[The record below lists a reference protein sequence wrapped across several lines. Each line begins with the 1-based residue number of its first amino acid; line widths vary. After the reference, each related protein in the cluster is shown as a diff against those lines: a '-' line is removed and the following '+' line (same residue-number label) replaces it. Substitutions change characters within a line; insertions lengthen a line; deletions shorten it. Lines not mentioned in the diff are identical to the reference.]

1 MATGPQEWGGSTTC
15 VARLSGIWGTA
26 FGGTQ
31 VPTVAAPHFMI
42 DFHTLFAVTVF
53 ISATAGA
60 LLLFAWLQNRRT
72 TALAWWG
79 IGYLLGATAA
89 ALLAAPSLLPNGVAF
104 CAGNALLC
112 SAYGLMWAGARSF
125 EHRRPWLPA
134 VAAGPIMWIAAYR
147 FGGIADSPAACVV
160 LVSVILAAYSLL
172 GARELCHPYDRELI
186 SRWPTLALVL
196 AHAGFL
202 LARIP
207 FAQVI
212 AATVASG
219 YPQSAIVPVMA
230 FQALFVTLC
239 LPFLRVAMSKERAEL
254 EQRKAALTDPLTGI
268 ANRRAFFERG
278 TPLLEWAQTDRRS
291 AALLLFDLD
300 RFKEVNDTAGHQAG
314 DRVLKAFCELV
325 ATAIGPRDLF
335 GRLGGEEFA
344 CVLADASMAQALQT
358 AEHLRAEFATLRLA
372 GIHAQPTVSVGVA
385 MAGEAGR
392 TLPALLATADRALYR
407 AKADGRNR
415 VSRAPLVVVD
425 VNEGENTRRLRDR
438 AAALAVPAAS

>member
-1 MATGPQEWGGSTTC
+1 M
-15 VARLSGIWGTA
+15 
-26 FGGTQ
+26 
-31 VPTVAAPHFMI
+31 PTVATPHFVM
-42 DFHTLFAVTVF
+42 DFYTLFAVTVF
-53 ISATAGA
+53 ISATAGL
-60 LLLFAWLQNRRT
+60 LLLFAFMQNRRT
-72 TALAWWG
+72 VALAWWG
-79 IGYLLGATAA
+79 FGYLLGAAAA
-89 ALLAAPSLLPNGVAF
+89 ALIAAPTLLPNGAAP

-112 SAYGLMWAGARSF
+112 GAYGLMWAGARSF
-125 EHRRPWLPA
+125 EHRRPPLWG
-134 VAAGPIMWIAAYR
+134 VAAGAIIWIAAYQSNA
-147 FGGIADSPAACVV
+147 IAGSAQACII
-160 LVSVILAAYSLL
+160 LVSVILAAYALL
-172 GARELCHPYDRELI
+172 GARELCYAHDPELI

-207 FAQVI
+207 FADVI
-212 AATVASG
+212 AVSVGSG
-219 YPQSAIVPVMA
+219 HPHGAVVPVMA

-268 ANRRAFFERG
+268 ANRRAFFDRG
-278 TPLLEWAQTDRRS
+278 APLLEWAQADRRS

-314 DRVLKAFCELV
+314 DRVLKAFCDLV
-325 ATAIGPRDLF
+325 GAAIGPRDLF

-344 CVLADASMAQALQT
+344 CVLADASMAKALQV
-358 AEHLRAEFATLRLA
+358 AEQLRGKFAALRLP
-372 GIHAQPTVSVGVA
+372 GIEAQPTVSVGVA

-415 VSRAPLVVVD
+415 VSRAPLIIID
-425 VNEGENTRRLRDR
+425 SNEGETSRRLRDR
-438 AAALAVPAAS
+438 AAALPIPAAG

>member
-1 MATGPQEWGGSTTC
+1 
-15 VARLSGIWGTA
+15 
-26 FGGTQ
+26 
-31 VPTVAAPHFMI
+31 VPTVAAPHFVI

-53 ISATAGA
+53 VSATAGF
-60 LLLFAWLQNRRT
+60 LLLFAFMQNRRT
-72 TALAWWG
+72 VALAWWG
-79 IGYLLGATAA
+79 VGYLLGAAA
-89 ALLAAPSLLPNGVAF
+89 AAILAAPTLLPDGVAP
-104 CAGNALLC
+104 CSGNAILC
-112 SAYGLMWAGARSF
+112 GAYGLMWAGARSF
-125 EHRRPWLPA
+125 EGRRPPLLF
-134 VAAGPIMWIAAYR
+134 VAAGAIIWIVAYQ
-147 FGGIADSPAACVV
+147 FGAIAGSAQACIV
-160 LVSVILAAYSLL
+160 LISVILAAYALL
-172 GARELCHPYDRELI
+172 AARELCYAHDPELI

-207 FAQVI
+207 FAHVI
-212 AATVASG
+212 AVSVASG
-219 YPQSAIVPVMA
+219 QPHSAIVPVMA

-268 ANRRAFFERG
+268 ANRRAFFDRG
-278 TPLLEWAQTDRRS
+278 APLLEWAQGDRRS

-314 DRVLKAFCELV
+314 DRVLKAFCDLV
-325 ATAIGPRDLF
+325 GAAIGPRDLF

-344 CVLADASMAQALQT
+344 CVLADASMAHALQV
-358 AEHLRAEFATLRLA
+358 AEGLRSKFAALRLP
-372 GIHAQPTVSVGVA
+372 GIDAQPTVSVGVA

-415 VSRAPLVVVD
+415 VSRAPLVIID
-425 VNEGENTRRLRDR
+425 SNEGETSRRLRDR
-438 AAALAVPAAS
+438 AAALAAPLVG